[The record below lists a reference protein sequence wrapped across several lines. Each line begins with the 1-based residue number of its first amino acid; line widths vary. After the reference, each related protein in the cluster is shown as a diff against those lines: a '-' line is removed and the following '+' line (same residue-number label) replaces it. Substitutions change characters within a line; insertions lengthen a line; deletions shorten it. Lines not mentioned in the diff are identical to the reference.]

1 MSNVLF
7 GGNTYL
13 RNMWRWGA
21 SQWRSRDSCDSDSCD
36 PVVTSVNNIKSKVGR
51 FDVDGEAAGKCL
63 TVCEWILDPNV
74 YSHWIYTFGDL
85 DNKVVSYFVCRERV
99 IIQPWLITTH
109 HAKLYELV
117 AKWPAAI
124 LTGMWIRRTEPWSR
138 RLFSFYLKS
147 ISRYWVISCTS
158 LSISLSGKRHLLR
171 KWRAGS
177 AGRHDR
183 RFVAGYSRREREF
196 AYQIPGLN

>member
-13 RNMWRWGA
+13 RNMWSRGA
-21 SQWRSRDSCDSDSCD
+21 SQWRSRDSCD
-36 PVVTSVNNIKSKVGR
+36 PVMTSVNNIEAKVGR

-74 YSHWIYTFGDL
+74 YSHWICTFGYL
-85 DNKVVSYFVCRERV
+85 DNKVVSYFVCKERV

-109 HAKLYELV
+109 HAKLCE
-117 AKWPAAI
+117 I
-124 LTGMWIRRTEPWSR
+124 G
-138 RLFSFYLKS
+138 SFYLKS

-158 LSISLSGKRHLLR
+158 LSISLSGKRHQWLPYL
-171 KWRAGS
+171 KNWLWFYGS
-177 AGRHDR
+177 HFQNGGFTGKFPKMKIVFLAI
-183 RFVAGYSRREREF
+183 ST
-196 AYQIPGLN
+196 